1 MSDYS
6 HEKIIIQLQEEI
18 KQLKIIIENLIQSN
32 KDLQKRL
39 SYYENPHS
47 PPSKNSLEWRKQK
60 ADAKKNRDSDSSKSK
75 RGGISGHKGATQKF
89 IPTKTKHHK
98 SSECP
103 KCSSANISQTKTRK
117 RVMVGIPQ
125 PVPYITTKH
134 IVYQYDCNKC
144 CNHFQTDA
152 KLPPCGNFDA
162 SAIREIV
169 SLFSKR
175 MPYDTIRI
183 TLQERY
189 GLKISCTTVQSILRT
204 GSIMLEPFYDTI
216 HSKIITASVLGIDE
230 TTFPIDGKIGWM
242 WVARSKSEV
251 HYTLEYSRGGKI
263 LKKHWKKF
271 SGILVSDG
279 YVPYRT
285 VFCDNVKQRCTAHL
299 QRDAKH
305 LARKS
310 NDEQAKTLY
319 GKLSKLLHRA
329 RMYSVQEHSEKQR
342 KRHALDLLKQVDCII
357 QQYLAGDKEM
367 IQFGKKLKT
376 ARNSLFTFVKYTGVP
391 STNNDT
397 ENSIRKCIMQR
408 NVRGQMKSNQGMK
421 MLSVFLTCFETC
433 RIQGLNMFSEMAK
446 YI

>member
-1 MSDYS
+1 MSECG
-6 HEKIIIQLQEEI
+6 HEKIILQLQKEV
-18 KQLKIIIENLIQSN
+18 KQLT
-32 KDLQKRL
+32 QKL

-60 ADAKKNRDSDSSKSK
+60 QDVKKNRDSDSSKSK
-75 RGGISGHKGATQKF
+75 RGGMHGHNGGTQKF
-89 IPTKTKHHK
+89 DPTKIQHHK
-98 SSECP
+98 SDTC
-103 KCSSANISQTKTRK
+103 KTCGSADISQTKTHK
-117 RVMVGIPQ
+117 RVMVEIP
-125 PVPYITTKH
+125 PPIPYVVTEH
-134 IVYQYDCNKC
+134 ILYQYNCKNCSDSFK
-144 CNHFQTDA
+144 TDGN
-152 KLPPCGNFDA
+152 LPPCGNFDA
-162 SAIREIV
+162 SAIREVV

-175 MPYDTIRI
+175 MSYDTIRI

-189 GLKISCTTVQSILRT
+189 GLEISCTTVQSILRT
-204 GSIMLEPFYDTI
+204 GSMMLEPLYNTI
-216 HSKIITASVLGIDE
+216 HSKITTANVLGIDE

-242 WVARSKSEV
+242 WVARSKTESY
-251 HYTLEYSRGGKI
+251 YTLEYSRGGKI
-263 LKKHWKKF
+263 LKKHFKKF
-271 SGILVSDG
+271 SGILISDG

-319 GKLSKLLHRA
+319 GKFSKLLHRT
-329 RMYSVQEHSEKQR
+329 RIWSVQEHSEKQR
-342 KRHALDLLKQVDCII
+342 KRHTLNLLKQVNCII
-357 QQYLAGDKEM
+357 QQYLTGDAEM

-376 ARNSLFTFVKYTGVP
+376 ARNSLFTFVKYPGVP

-408 NVRGQMKSNQGMK
+408 NVRGQMKSDQGMK
-421 MLSVFLTCFETC
+421 MLSVFLTCFETW

>member
-1 MSDYS
+1 MSDCG
-6 HEKIIIQLQEEI
+6 HEKIIIQLQKKV
-18 KQLKIIIENLIQSN
+18 KQLTK
-32 KDLQKRL
+32 KL

-47 PPSKNSLEWRKQK
+47 PPSKNSLEWKKQK
-60 ADAKKNRDSDSSKSK
+60 QDAKKNRDSNSSKSR
-75 RGGISGHKGATQKF
+75 RGGIPGHNGRTQKF
-89 IPTKTKHHK
+89 NPTKTQHHK
-98 SSECP
+98 SDTCP
-103 KCSSANISQTKTRK
+103 KCGSADISQTKTHK
-117 RVMVGIPQ
+117 RVMVEIPP
-125 PVPYITTKH
+125 PVPYDTTEH
-134 IVYQYDCNKC
+134 VLYQYNCKNCSDGFK
-144 CNHFQTDA
+144 TDGN
-152 KLPPCGNFDA
+152 LPPCGSFDA
-162 SAIREIV
+162 SAIREVV

-175 MPYDTIRI
+175 MSYDTIRI

-189 GLKISCTTVQSILRT
+189 GLEISDTTVQSILRT
-204 GSIMLEPFYDTI
+204 GSTMLEPLYHDI

-242 WVARSKSEV
+242 WVARSKTESY
-251 HYTLEYSRGGKI
+251 YTLEYSRGGKI
-263 LKKHWKKF
+263 LKRHWKKF
-271 SGILVSDG
+271 SGILISDG

-329 RMYSVQEHSEKQR
+329 RMYSIQEHSEKQR
-342 KRHALDLLKQVDCII
+342 KRHALDLLKQTDSII
-357 QQYLAGDKEM
+357 CQYMLGDKEM

-376 ARNSLFTFVKYTGVP
+376 ARNSLFTFVKYPGVP

-421 MLSVFLTCFETC
+421 MLSVFLTCFETW

>member
-1 MSDYS
+1 MSDCG
-6 HEKIIIQLQEEI
+6 HEKIILQLVEE
-18 KQLKIIIENLIQSN
+18 N

-60 ADAKKNRDSDSSKSK
+60 QDAKKNRDSDSSKSR
-75 RGGISGHKGATQKF
+75 RGGIPGHNGRTQKF
-89 IPTKTKHHK
+89 NPTKTQHHK
-98 SSECP
+98 SDTC
-103 KCSSANISQTKTRK
+103 KTCGSADISQTKTHK
-117 RVMVGIPQ
+117 RVMVEIP
-125 PVPYITTKH
+125 PPIPYVVTEH
-134 IVYQYDCNKC
+134 ILYQYNCKNCSDNFK
-144 CNHFQTDA
+144 TDGN
-152 KLPPCGNFDA
+152 LPPCGNFDA
-162 SAIREIV
+162 SAIREVV

-189 GLKISCTTVQSILRT
+189 GLEISCTTVQSILRT
-204 GSIMLEPFYDTI
+204 GSTMLEPLYHDI

-242 WVARSKSEV
+242 WVARSKTESY
-251 HYTLEYSRGGKI
+251 YTLEYSRGGKI
-263 LKKHWKKF
+263 LKKYFKKF
-271 SGILVSDG
+271 SGVLISDG

-285 VFCDNVKQRCTAHL
+285 VFSDNVKQRCTAHL

-310 NDEQAKTLY
+310 KDKQAKTIY
-319 GKLSKLLHRA
+319 GKLSKLLHRT
-329 RMYSVQEHSEKQR
+329 RIWSIQEHSEKQR

-357 QQYLAGDKEM
+357 QQYFTGDAEM
-367 IQFGKKLKT
+367 IQFGGKLKT
-376 ARNSLFTFVKYTGVP
+376 ARNSLFAFVKYPGVP

-408 NVRGQMKSNQGMK
+408 NVRGQMKSDQGMK
-421 MLSVFLTCFETC
+421 MLSVFLTCFETW
-433 RIQGLNMFSEMAK
+433 RIQELNMFSEMAK